1 MNVKLLAA
9 AAGIAALAVTGAQAQ
24 TSTPG
29 SGTSVQQKSTTGA
42 GSGATGQKPHAKHP
56 GTVGQSGKPSGKTY
70 DHTRGRQ
77 KPGNSMAP
85 ADEDSGGAAGGTIR

>member
-24 TSTPG
+24 TASPG
-29 SGTSVQQKSTTGA
+29 SGTSVQQKGTMGA
-42 GSGATGQKPHAKHP
+42 GSGTAGQRPRAKTP
-56 GTVGQSGKPSGKTY
+56 GTVGQSGKAY
-70 DHTRGRQ
+70 DHTRSKQ

-85 ADEDSGGAAGGTIR
+85 TGEDSGGAAGRTIR